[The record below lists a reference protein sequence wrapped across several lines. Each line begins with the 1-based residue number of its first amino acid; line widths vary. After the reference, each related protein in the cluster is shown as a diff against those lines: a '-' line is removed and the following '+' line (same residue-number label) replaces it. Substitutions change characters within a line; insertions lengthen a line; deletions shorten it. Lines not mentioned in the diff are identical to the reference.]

1 MALLGGVVVGIDL
14 RAELDLLDRDRAL
27 VLARQ
32 LLLLLLVVAVL
43 AVIHDAADG
52 RIRVRGHLD
61 EVEVLGPRVLQS
73 FVARLDADLRP
84 IVVDQPHLRY
94 ADRLIDPG
102 ARLCRPHILATARPH
117 WRFTECF
124 NLLLSCAA
132 APPGVHA
139 QELARPGAAKTSDRR
154 VGNG

>member
-1 MALLGGVVVGIDL
+1 MTRQTGGF
-14 RAELDLLDRDRAL
+14 AS
-27 VLARQ
+27 
-32 LLLLLLVVAVL
+32 
-43 AVIHDAADG
+43 G
-52 RIRVRGHLD
+52 RHLD

-73 FVARLDADLRP
+73 FVARLDADLRAV
-84 IVVDQPHLRY
+84 VVDQPHLRY

-102 ARLCRPHILATARPH
+102 ARLCRTHILATARPH

-139 QELARPGAAKTSDRR
+139 EELARPGAAKTVLTGGWETGDASTLTAE
-154 VGNG
+154 